1 MHVRIISDGTA
12 RGTKV
17 LTPDGSPVA
26 GLTGVVFRAEI
37 DDLNRAELNLV
48 CAAIDAEA
56 SARVFVAGRE
66 VRRIEYADGTVEEFP
81 AS

>member
-1 MHVRIISDGTA
+1 MHVKIISDGTP

-17 LTPDGSPVA
+17 LTADGSPVT
-26 GLTGVVFRAEI
+26 GLTGIIFRADI
-37 DDLNRAELNLV
+37 DDVNRAELSLS
-48 CAAIDAEA
+48 CALIDAEA
-56 SARVFVAGRE
+56 SARVFVNGRE

>member
-17 LTPDGSPVA
+17 LTADGNPVS

-37 DDLNRAELNLV
+37 DDVNRAELSLL
-48 CAAIDAEA
+48 CAVIDAEA
-56 SARVFVAGRE
+56 SARVFVDGKE
-66 VRRIEYADGTVEEFP
+66 VRRIEYADGSVEEFP
-81 AS
+81 AP